1 MKNITYAGNQLLLDG
16 GSILTEFPIQDA
28 VDLDQRVVVL
38 LDPDSYLSD
47 TAYSTDRRR
56 GNNPVRN
63 LLAYSRSG
71 ELLWEADFPEQA
83 DYYYRLVSSVPLVAL
98 SFSSYECEI
107 DPQTGRIISRK
118 FLK

>member
-1 MKNITYAGNQLLLDG
+1 MKNITYAGNELVLDG

-28 VDLDQRVVVL
+28 VDLGQRIVVL
-38 LDPDSYLSD
+38 LDPDSYLGD
-47 TAYSTDRRR
+47 PAYGKDRRR

-63 LLAYSRSG
+63 LRAYARSG

-98 SFSSYECEI
+98 SFSSYECQI
-107 DPQTGRIISRK
+107 DPQTGWIISKK